1 MNRPPALFLAAD
13 AFEMRTERLMGRQS
27 AGNGFLRGFA
37 AAYATPAETPLPL
50 VCPGEQDAQRATALL
65 RDAGLGLAT
74 TFLPANA
81 PALWRGFD
89 VLHFPAPPST
99 SLAWQRA
106 RQGVDAFAISG
117 VTHTISSDNVTRQL
131 AEYVHGPF
139 APWDA
144 LVCTSRSVLRM
155 VEALWREQVD
165 YLGWRLGVPV
175 TPALPMLPVIPLG
188 VHCRDFEASAEE
200 REAMRVRL
208 GYGPE
213 DIVVLFVGRLSL
225 HAKANPLPMYL
236 ACARAAA
243 ASGRRLRVLEC
254 GWFANDAIRE
264 SFDEAARLAGVPVQR
279 VDGREPGVTRLAY
292 AAADIFCSL
301 SDNIQETFGLT
312 PVEAMSA
319 GLPVVA
325 SDWDG
330 YRETVR
336 DGVDGFLV
344 PSCQPA
350 EPACGQ
356 ELIDAYE
363 DGRLNYDRYIAY
375 AHLLVGV
382 DVEACASAL
391 ARLAR
396 DAGLRRRMGDAGR
409 RHAREMYDWPRLIA
423 AYRELWTEQEARLVR
438 HRGAQGSAGRLH
450 NPGMPNPVRA
460 FSHYPAVALT
470 AASRLRRVPAGEA
483 GRPALPAL
491 RQLRMWQF
499 AEGWLPAPE
508 VLERVWQDLP
518 MAGDPSQT
526 IANVASAAG
535 VPLTQ
540 TLRIAAWLIKTGL
553 AAVDSDPP

>member
-1 MNRPPALFLAAD
+1 
-13 AFEMRTERLMGRQS
+13 MGRQS
-27 AGNGFLRGFA
+27 AGNGFLRGVA
-37 AAYATPAETPLPL
+37 AAYAAKGDAPLAL
-50 VCPGEQDAQRATALL
+50 VCPAEQDAQRATALL
-65 RDAGLGLAT
+65 REAGLGLST

-106 RQGVDAFAISG
+106 RHGIDAFAISG

-144 LVCTSRSVLRM
+144 IICTSRSVLRM
-155 VEALWREQVD
+155 VERLWQEQVD
-165 YLGWRLGVPV
+165 YLRWRLGAPV
-175 TPALPMLPVIPLG
+175 APALPLLPVIPLG
-188 VHCRDFEASAEE
+188 VHCKDFEATVED
-200 REAMRVRL
+200 REATRARL
-208 GYGPE
+208 GYAAE

-243 ASGRRLRVLEC
+243 ASGRQLKVLEC
-254 GWFANDAIRE
+254 GWFANEAIRE
-264 SFDEAARLAGVPVQR
+264 SFDEAARIAGVSIQR
-279 VDGREPGVTRLAY
+279 VDGREPGVTRRAY

-312 PVEAMSA
+312 PVEAMAA

-336 DGVDGFLV
+336 DGVDGYLV
-344 PSCQPA
+344 PSCQPT
-350 EPACGQ
+350 ELVCGQ
-356 ELIDAYE
+356 DVIDAYE

-391 ARLAR
+391 ARLAS
-396 DAGLRRRMGDAGR
+396 DENLRRQMGDAGR
-409 RHAREMYDWPRLIA
+409 QRAREIFDWPGLIA
-423 AYRELWTEQEARLVR
+423 RYRDLWSEQGALLARYR
-438 HRGAQGSAGRLH
+438 AGMNASGRLH
-450 NPGMPNPVRA
+450 NPGMPNPLRA
-460 FSHYPAVALT
+460 FGHYPSVALDGD
-470 AASRLRRVPAGEA
+470 LLLWRVPDGTS
-483 GRPALPAL
+483 GRPGVSAL
-491 RQLRMWQF
+491 RHLRMWQF
-499 AEGWLPAPE
+499 ADGWLPAAE
-508 VLERVWQDLP
+508 VIERAWLGLP
-518 MAGDPSQT
+518 LRGEPGLAL
-526 IANVASAAG
+526 AAWAAG
-535 VPLTQ
+535 LGMPIAQGQRV
-540 TLRIAAWLIKTGL
+540 AAWLVKTGL
-553 AAVDSDPP
+553 AALDAGQA